1 MHLHT
6 HPRASSCT
14 FSLCRWDNRPSP
26 SACTAVCAAGEGSL
40 AGAGGVWAG
49 AAEAEEEGGDDWGG
63 WGRWTAMAN
72 AAIFLL
78 SFLYSTEVVRRP
90 FVPSAVPLL

>member
-1 MHLHT
+1 M
-6 HPRASSCT
+6 
-14 FSLCRWDNRPSP
+14 
-26 SACTAVCAAGEGSL
+26 
-40 AGAGGVWAG
+40 WAG